1 MFGIGTLSPYVLI
14 SVGCGILIMKGE
26 TNMKI
31 CIYGAGAVGGFIGA
45 KLAHAGYEVNAVA
58 QGTNLKALRENGLRL
73 QSGDIF
79 LTEKVHAT
87 DDPAELGVQD
97 LVIIAVKATALVHVA
112 QKIAPLIGPDTIVMT
127 AMNGVSWWF
136 FDGFGGEY
144 AGTRLAAVDPDGLIA
159 AAIPSRNVV
168 GCVVHGSFSL
178 NEPGFVRHGFGKK
191 LIIGEPD
198 GSDSERVRK
207 LAEVL
212 GKADLDIAVSKSI
225 QTDVWFKLW
234 GNMTMN
240 PVSAITSATCDRI
253 LDDPL
258 VNQFC
263 LNVMAEASRIG
274 AKIGCPISQS
284 GESRNA
290 VTRELGAFKT
300 SMLQDVEGGKAV
312 ELDALV
318 SVVREIGQKTG
329 ECTPNID
336 ALLGLARLH
345 AQIHGLYPWKQDCT

>member
-1 MFGIGTLSPYVLI
+1 
-14 SVGCGILIMKGE
+14 
-26 TNMKI
+26 MKI

-45 KLAHAGYEVNAVA
+45 QLAHAGYAVNAVD
-58 QGTNLKALRENGLRL
+58 QGATLKALREHGLRL
-73 QSGDIF
+73 ESDGVF
-79 LTEKVHAT
+79 LTEKVRAT

-112 QKIAPLIGPDTIVMT
+112 QRIAPLIGPDTIVMT

-144 AGTRLAAVDPDGLIA
+144 AGTRLASVDPDGSIA
-159 AAIPSRNVV
+159 RAIPSRNVV

-178 NEPGFVRHGFGKK
+178 NEPGFVRHGFGKR

-198 GSDSERVRK
+198 GSDSGRVRR

-212 GKADLDIAVSKSI
+212 GKTALDIEVSRSI
-225 QTDVWFKLW
+225 QADIWFKLW

-240 PVSAITSATCDRI
+240 PVSAITGATCDRI

-258 VNQFC
+258 VNRFC
-263 LNVMAEASRIG
+263 LDVMAEAARIG
-274 AKIGCPISQS
+274 ARIGCPIAQS
-284 GESRNA
+284 GEARNA

-300 SMLQDVEGGKAV
+300 SMLQDVEAGRAV

-318 SVVREIGQKTG
+318 SVVREIGQKVG
-329 ECTPNID
+329 EPTPNID

-345 AQIHGLYPWKQDCT
+345 ARVHGLYPW

>member
-1 MFGIGTLSPYVLI
+1 
-14 SVGCGILIMKGE
+14 
-26 TNMKI
+26 MKI

-45 KLAHAGYEVNAVA
+45 QLAHAGYEVNAVD
-58 QGTNLKALRENGLRL
+58 QGATLKALQEQGLRL
-73 QSGDIF
+73 QSDGIF

-97 LVIIAVKATALVHVA
+97 LVIVAVKATAMVYVA

-127 AMNGVSWWF
+127 AMNGISWWF

-144 AGTRLAAVDPDGLIA
+144 EGTRLAAVDPNGSIA
-159 AAIPSRNVV
+159 AAIPARNVI

-198 GSDSERVRK
+198 GSDSERVRT
-207 LAEVL
+207 LAKVL
-212 GKADLDIAVSKSI
+212 GKADLDIVVSNSI
-225 QTDVWFKLW
+225 QADIWFKLW

-240 PVSAITSATCDRI
+240 PISAITGATCDRI

-258 VNQFC
+258 VNKFC
-263 LNVMAEASRIG
+263 LDVMAEASRIG

-300 SMLQDVEGGKAV
+300 SMLQDVEGGRAV
-312 ELDALV
+312 ELNALV
-318 SVVREIGQKTG
+318 SVVREIGQMTG
-329 ECTPNID
+329 ESTPNID

-345 AQIHGLYPWKQDCT
+345 AQVHGLYPWE

>member
-1 MFGIGTLSPYVLI
+1 
-14 SVGCGILIMKGE
+14 
-26 TNMKI
+26 MKI

-45 KLAHAGYEVNAVA
+45 QLAHAGYEVNAVG
-58 QGTNLKALRENGLRL
+58 QGATLKALQEHGLRM
-73 QSGDIF
+73 QSAGIF

-87 DDPAELGVQD
+87 DDPSELGEQD
-97 LVIIAVKATALVHVA
+97 LVIVAVKATAMVSVA

-127 AMNGVSWWF
+127 AMNGISWWF
-136 FDGFGGEY
+136 FNGFGGEY
-144 AGTRLAAVDPDGLIA
+144 EGTRLAAVDPNGSIA

-212 GKADLDIAVSKSI
+212 GKAGLDIVVSNSI
-225 QTDVWFKLW
+225 QADIWFKLW

-240 PVSAITSATCDRI
+240 PISAMTGATCDRI

-258 VNQFC
+258 VNKFC
-263 LNVMAEASRIG
+263 LDVMAEASRIG

-284 GESRNA
+284 GESRIA

-312 ELDALV
+312 ELNALV
-318 SVVREIGQKTG
+318 SVVREIGQMTG
-329 ECTPNID
+329 ESTPNID

-345 AQIHGLYPWKQDCT
+345 ARVHGLYPWE